1 MRSADFC
8 TRRVR
13 GGDDDRDHERFRRCI
28 CADHVGGFLRVAASK
43 PPDASGRQAQE
54 DLTMDVLAV
63 VLGLVM
69 FAVLYV
75 LIFGIERI

>member
-1 MRSADFC
+1 
-8 TRRVR
+8 
-13 GGDDDRDHERFRRCI
+13 
-28 CADHVGGFLRVAASK
+28 
-43 PPDASGRQAQE
+43 
-54 DLTMDVLAV
+54 MDIVAV

>member
-1 MRSADFC
+1 M
-8 TRRVR
+8 RRVCA
-13 GGDDDRDHERFRRCI
+13 GGDDRDHEHRCSSRGGPL
-28 CADHVGGFLRVAASK
+28 CGLLRTNPRNFADGAGNTAKEHLI
-43 PPDASGRQAQE
+43 
-54 DLTMDVLAV
+54 MDVLAV